1 MTPTRIRPYFDDYA
15 AFHRTR
21 GNERCHYFGI
31 SAIVISLLGLLAPRA
46 APRTAYRLAVFPP
59 GRGRHSAPRR
69 LGWYFYL
76 DWKLAAPFALI
87 SYGLLLFGRAI
98 PFPALWA
105 LFVAGWVLQFIG
117 HYALREKIAR
127 LLKNLGPSAHRP
139 DMGFWPLTGLS
150 TT

>member
-31 SAIVISLLGLLAPRA
+31 SAIVISLLGLLAPLGGSANWPTGSPFFRLDA
-46 APRTAYRLAVFPP
+46 AVILLVAAW
-59 GRGRHSAPRR
+59 A
-69 LGWYFYL
+69 WYFYL

-87 SYGLLLFGRAI
+87 SYGLYFIGRAI

-105 LFVAGWVLQFIG
+105 LFVAGWILQFIG
-117 HYALREKIAR
+117 HYAYEKKSPAFY
-127 LLKNLGPSAHRP
+127 KNLAHLLIGPIWVFGR
-139 DMGFWPLTGLS
+139 LTGLS
-150 TT
+150 T